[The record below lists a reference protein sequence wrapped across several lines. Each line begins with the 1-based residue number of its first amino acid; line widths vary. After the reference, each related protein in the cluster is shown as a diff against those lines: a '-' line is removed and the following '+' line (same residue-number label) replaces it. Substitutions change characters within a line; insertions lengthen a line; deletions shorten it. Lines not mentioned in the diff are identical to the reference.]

1 MRVLDREGKTK
12 DKLIEDYRHKQ
23 QILTMQLKNTEERT
37 TALEKSVTELT
48 EERARK

>member
-23 QILTMQLKNTEERT
+23 QILTMQLKNTEEI